1 MRISTAQ
8 IFDTGARHMGRAQ
21 TEIARTQEQ
30 IAAGKRLLSPADDPA
45 AAAIALAIRQDKA
58 RSAQYQR
65 NADLAEGDLR
75 QQDSVLESVGNVLLE
90 VKDLAMQAGNATLSV
105 SERAAIVTA
114 LNGAGEQLRALF
126 NTRTA
131 SGDYLFAG
139 GAADQVPFVASASG
153 QIEYQGDELARHID
167 IGAGITVQSRDSGR
181 KLFVD
186 VPTAAPTFVARA
198 GADNGGSATVS
209 VGHIVDPAAY
219 AGVHPDDI
227 VVSFPNP
234 PGTYAVSS
242 VDRVSGALTPL
253 VAPTGFT
260 LGNELTITVAGVE
273 VTISGNPQPGD
284 GFTLEADH
292 AQPIALTVQRL
303 AQGLGATPD
312 TQQGA
317 IERERVIATALGDL
331 DLALQ
336 SLDGGRTAA
345 GTRLARL
352 DTARS
357 EQQGMDLA
365 NDELASDL
373 VDLDLGE
380 AASRLAFQTLVL
392 QAAQQSLAKIA
403 GLSLFSF
410 LR

>member
-1 MRISTAQ
+1 M
-8 IFDTGARHMGRAQ
+8 
-21 TEIARTQEQ
+21 
-30 IAAGKRLLSPADDPA
+30 
-45 AAAIALAIRQDKA
+45 
-58 RSAQYQR
+58 
-65 NADLAEGDLR
+65 
-75 QQDSVLESVGNVLLE
+75 LLE
-90 VKDLAMQAGNATLSV
+90 VKDLALLAGNATLGV
-105 SERAAIVTA
+105 SARAAIVTA
-114 LNGAGEQLRALF
+114 LNGASEQLLALF

-131 SGDYLFAG
+131 NGDYLFAG

-153 QIEYQGDELARHID
+153 QIEYHGDELARHID
-167 IGAGITVQSRDSGR
+167 AGAGITVQSRDSGR
-181 KLFVD
+181 ELFVD

-198 GADNGGSATVS
+198 GAGNGGNATVS
-209 VGHIVDPAAY
+209 VGRIVDPAAY

-234 PGTYAVSS
+234 PGTYTASS
-242 VDRVSGALTPL
+242 VDRVSGAFTQL
-253 VAPTGFT
+253 VAPTAFT
-260 LGNELTITVAGVE
+260 AGDALTITVAGVE
-273 VTISGNPQPGD
+273 VTIGGNPQPGD
-284 GFTLEADH
+284 EFVLEARH

-303 AQGLGATPD
+303 AQGLSAIPD
-312 TQQGA
+312 TPQGA
-317 IERERVIATALGDL
+317 SERTRVIATALGDL

-336 SLDGGRTAA
+336 TLDGRRASV
-345 GTRLARL
+345 GTRLVRL
-352 DTARS
+352 DAARS
-357 EQQGMDLA
+357 EQQSMDLV